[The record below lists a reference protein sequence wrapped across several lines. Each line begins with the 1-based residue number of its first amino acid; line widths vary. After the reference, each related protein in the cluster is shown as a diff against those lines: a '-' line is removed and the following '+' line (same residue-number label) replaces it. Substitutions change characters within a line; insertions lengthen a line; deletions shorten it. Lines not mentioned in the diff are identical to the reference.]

1 MRTNLPCFTPR
12 RSYVT
17 LNRRT
22 KLQWYLMWDWFYAN
36 DSLSCFPDVCPITA
50 NMEEG
55 ALRPGIPSAAPVM
68 ASGTPELPVTPVCIN
83 RPVILVT
90 PFSHSY
96 AMCFKFPS
104 QHLACSTA
112 QQVVDFFFFFFCIQG
127 HLHNIMQLALILWS
141 LSVHCHVP
149 MFLSES
155 HLHLDCPVIRLC
167 SWLCPGVHTIISLS
181 VYTILCLCPI
191 AKSCHFYVH

>member
-112 QQVVDFFFFFFCIQG
+112 QQVVEFFFFFFLYTGPPTQYYAVG
-127 HLHNIMQLALILWS
+127 FNIMVAQCTLPCAYVFIWVS
-141 LSVHCHVP
+141 SPPGLSCYQV
-149 MFLSES
+149 MFLIVSRSS
-155 HLHLDCPVIRLC
+155 HHN
-167 SWLCPGVHTIISLS
+167 
-181 VYTILCLCPI
+181 
-191 AKSCHFYVH
+191 